1 MKKRV
6 KFKVDNNY
14 INLKIKE
21 VYMYDYLIIGNG
33 IAGLSATEEIRK
45 KDADA
50 TILILSDERPST
62 YWRTRLSDLISKDF
76 NDEDLYVKKQPWY
89 SEKKIEERLETS
101 VEKLDLD
108 RNIAILDNGEEI
120 EYGKALLATGAHPF
134 IPPITNIDSEG
145 VFAIRTIDD
154 LMNFKNYV
162 DGKDKVVVIGGGIL
176 GLEAAYSAKLLG
188 KEVTVIESFDYLLS
202 RQLNQELSEKL
213 EKTLNDEM
221 GIKTYTGKNT
231 SEILVED
238 GKVRGVKLDDG
249 SEIPADAIMV
259 QAGVRA
265 NLEVA
270 KNSGLE
276 VDRGIIVD
284 DTLQTEKENVFAA
297 GDCAQIGTFT
307 IGLWTSSQEMGKI
320 AGHNMTGSNECYE
333 KPKPFST
340 LMIGN
345 TKIFSAGITSGEG
358 IEEMSAEKDGN
369 IYKLFKMSD
378 QYVGGI
384 LWGDIKYQNDVKNVV
399 FYHEELE
406 NTKLAE
412 VFK

>member
-1 MKKRV
+1 
-6 KFKVDNNY
+6 
-14 INLKIKE
+14 
-21 VYMYDYLIIGNG
+21 MYDYLIIGNG

-50 TILILSDERPST
+50 KILIVSAEKPST
-62 YWRTRLSDLISKDF
+62 YWRTRLSDLISKEF
-76 NDEDLYVKKQPWY
+76 NDDDIYVKKEPWY
-89 SEKKIEERLETS
+89 SGRHIDERLQTA
-101 VEKLDLD
+101 VDKLDLD
-108 RNIAILDNGEEI
+108 RNVAVLSDGEEI
-120 EYGKALLATGAHPF
+120 EYAKALLATGAHPF
-134 IPPITNIDSEG
+134 VPPIKNISSDG

-154 LMNFKNYV
+154 LMNFKDYV
-162 DGKDKVVVIGGGIL
+162 NGKDKVVVIGGGIL

-188 KEVTVIESFDYLLS
+188 KKVTVIESFDYLLS
-202 RQLNQELSEKL
+202 RQLDQDLSQKL
-213 EKTLNDEM
+213 ESTLNDM
-221 GIKTYTGKNT
+221 GISTYTGKNT
-231 SEILVED
+231 SEILSKD
-238 GKVRGVKLDDG
+238 GKVIGVKLDDG
-249 SEIPADAIMV
+249 STIDADAIMV
-259 QAGVRA
+259 QAGVRS
-265 NLEVA
+265 NVEVA

-297 GDCAQIGTFT
+297 GDCAQIGNFT

-340 LMIGN
+340 LMIGD

-358 IEEMSAEKDGN
+358 IEEISSEKDGN

-384 LWGDIKYQNDVKNVV
+384 LWGDIKYQNDVKNIV

-406 NTKLAE
+406 NTKLSE
-412 VFK
+412 MFK

>member
-1 MKKRV
+1 
-6 KFKVDNNY
+6 
-14 INLKIKE
+14 
-21 VYMYDYLIIGNG
+21 MYDYLIIGNG

-45 KDADA
+45 KDANA
-50 TILILSDERPST
+50 KILIVSAEKPST
-62 YWRTRLSDLISKDF
+62 YWRTRLSDLISKEF
-76 NDEDLYVKKQPWY
+76 NDDDIYVKKEPWY
-89 SEKKIEERLETS
+89 SERHIDERLQTA
-101 VEKLDLD
+101 VDKLDLD
-108 RNIAILDNGEEI
+108 RNVAVLSDGEEI
-120 EYGKALLATGAHPF
+120 EYAKALLATGAHPF
-134 IPPITNIDSEG
+134 VPPIKNISSDG

-154 LMNFKNYV
+154 LMNFKDYV
-162 DGKDKVVVIGGGIL
+162 NGKDKVIVIGGGIL

-188 KEVTVIESFDYLLS
+188 KKVTVIESFDYLLS
-202 RQLNQELSEKL
+202 RQLDQDLSQKL
-213 EKTLNDEM
+213 ESTLNDM
-221 GIKTYTGKNT
+221 GISTYTGKNT
-231 SEILVED
+231 SEILSKD
-238 GKVRGVKLDDG
+238 GKVIGVKLDDG
-249 SEIPADAIMV
+249 STIDADAIMV
-259 QAGVRA
+259 QAGVRS
-265 NLEVA
+265 NVEVA

-297 GDCAQIGTFT
+297 GDCAQIGNFT

-340 LMIGN
+340 LMIGD

-358 IEEMSAEKDGN
+358 IEEISSEKDGN

-384 LWGDIKYQNDVKNVV
+384 LWGDIKYQNDVKNIV

-406 NTKLAE
+406 NTKLSE
-412 VFK
+412 MFK

>member
-1 MKKRV
+1 
-6 KFKVDNNY
+6 
-14 INLKIKE
+14 
-21 VYMYDYLIIGNG
+21 MYDYLIIGNG

-50 TILILSDERPST
+50 KILIVSAEKPST
-62 YWRTRLSDLISKDF
+62 YWRTRLSDLISKEF
-76 NDEDLYVKKQPWY
+76 NDDDIYVKKEPWY
-89 SEKKIEERLETS
+89 SERHIDERLQTA
-101 VEKLDLD
+101 VDKLDLD
-108 RNIAILDNGEEI
+108 RNVAVLSDGEEI
-120 EYGKALLATGAHPF
+120 EYAKALLATGAHPF
-134 IPPITNIDSEG
+134 VPPIKNISSDG

-154 LMNFKNYV
+154 LMNFKDYV
-162 DGKDKVVVIGGGIL
+162 NGKDKVIVIGGGIL

-188 KEVTVIESFDYLLS
+188 KKVTVIESFDYLLS
-202 RQLNQELSEKL
+202 RQLDQDLSQKL
-213 EKTLNDEM
+213 ESTLNDM
-221 GIKTYTGKNT
+221 GISTYTGKNT
-231 SEILVED
+231 SEILSKD
-238 GKVRGVKLDDG
+238 GKVIGVKLDDG
-249 SEIPADAIMV
+249 STIDADAIMV
-259 QAGVRA
+259 QAGVRS
-265 NLEVA
+265 NVEVA

-297 GDCAQIGTFT
+297 GDCAQIGNFT

-340 LMIGN
+340 LMIGD

-358 IEEMSAEKDGN
+358 IEEISSEKDGN

-384 LWGDIKYQNDVKNVV
+384 LWGDIKYQNDVKNIV

-406 NTKLAE
+406 NTKLSE
-412 VFK
+412 MFK

>member
-1 MKKRV
+1 
-6 KFKVDNNY
+6 
-14 INLKIKE
+14 
-21 VYMYDYLIIGNG
+21 MYDYLIIGNG

-50 TILILSDERPST
+50 KILIVSAEKPST
-62 YWRTRLSDLISKDF
+62 YWRTRLSDLISKEF
-76 NDEDLYVKKQPWY
+76 NDDDIYVKKEPWY
-89 SEKKIEERLETS
+89 SERHIDERLQTA
-101 VEKLDLD
+101 VDKLDLD
-108 RNIAILDNGEEI
+108 RNVAVLSDGEEI
-120 EYGKALLATGAHPF
+120 EYAKALLATGAHPF
-134 IPPITNIDSEG
+134 VPPIKNISSDG

-154 LMNFKNYV
+154 LMNFKYYV
-162 DGKDKVVVIGGGIL
+162 NGKDKVIVIGGGIL

-188 KEVTVIESFDYLLS
+188 KKVTVIESFDYLLS
-202 RQLNQELSEKL
+202 RQLDQDLSQKL
-213 EKTLNDEM
+213 ESTLNDM
-221 GIKTYTGKNT
+221 GISTYTGKNT
-231 SEILVED
+231 SEILSKD
-238 GKVRGVKLDDG
+238 GKVIGVKLDDG
-249 SEIPADAIMV
+249 STIDADAIMV
-259 QAGVRA
+259 QAGVRS
-265 NLEVA
+265 NVEVA

-297 GDCAQIGTFT
+297 GDCAQIGNFT

-340 LMIGN
+340 LMIGD

-358 IEEMSAEKDGN
+358 IEEISSEKDGN

-384 LWGDIKYQNDVKNVV
+384 LWGDIKYQNDVKNIV

-406 NTKLAE
+406 NTKLSE
-412 VFK
+412 IFK

>member
-1 MKKRV
+1 
-6 KFKVDNNY
+6 
-14 INLKIKE
+14 
-21 VYMYDYLIIGNG
+21 MYDYLIIGNG

-50 TILILSDERPST
+50 KILIVSAEKPST
-62 YWRTRLSDLISKDF
+62 YWRTRLSDLISKEF
-76 NDEDLYVKKQPWY
+76 NDDDIYVKKEPWY
-89 SEKKIEERLETS
+89 SERHIDERLQTA
-101 VEKLDLD
+101 VDKLDLD
-108 RNIAILDNGEEI
+108 RNVAVLSDGEEI
-120 EYGKALLATGAHPF
+120 EYAKALLATGAHPF
-134 IPPITNIDSEG
+134 VPPIKNISSDG

-154 LMNFKNYV
+154 LMNFKYYV
-162 DGKDKVVVIGGGIL
+162 NGKDKVVVIGGGIL

-188 KEVTVIESFDYLLS
+188 KKVTVIESFDYLLS
-202 RQLNQELSEKL
+202 RQLDQDLSQKL
-213 EKTLNDEM
+213 ESTLNDM
-221 GIKTYTGKNT
+221 GISTYTGKNT
-231 SEILVED
+231 SEILSKD
-238 GKVRGVKLDDG
+238 GKVIGVKLDNG
-249 SEIPADAIMV
+249 STIDADAIMV
-259 QAGVRA
+259 QAGVRS
-265 NLEVA
+265 NVEVA

-297 GDCAQIGTFT
+297 GDCAQIGNFT

-340 LMIGN
+340 LMIGD

-358 IEEMSAEKDGN
+358 IEEISSEKDGN

-384 LWGDIKYQNDVKNVV
+384 LWGDIKYQNDVKNIV

-406 NTKLAE
+406 NTKLSE
-412 VFK
+412 MFK